1 MLTIN
6 PLRKAITSNSTS
18 TGFTAKIPTTTA
30 LVTTIASGSSATGK
44 YDLLDTALGFT
55 HLADHTSRFLQIIPF
70 ATDGEND
77 TFSMRV
83 WGWDKTNDTTPVYV
97 PQLLAQF
104 AVTLGS
110 ISGTAV
116 AANTVMADTIVL
128 TYGDSTTPL
137 VSPANDL
144 SASVIL
150 HTRGCRYIEFDW
162 DLSGAQE
169 AVSMNA
175 FWRPFDQS

>member
-18 TGFTAKIPTTTA
+18 TGFTAKTPTTTA
-30 LVTTIASGSSATGK
+30 KTTSAATGV
-44 YDLLDTALGFT
+44 YDLLDPTLGFT

-70 ATDGEND
+70 GTNGEND
-77 TFSMRV
+77 TFSMRI
-83 WGWDKTNDTTPVYV
+83 WGWDKTDDATAVYV

-104 AVTLGS
+104 AVVLGS
-110 ISGTAV
+110 IDGSTAIGV
-116 AANTVMADTIVL
+116 SNTFQADTITL
-128 TYGDSTTPL
+128 TYGDSTTPI

-144 SASVIL
+144 PAHAIL

-162 DLSGAQE
+162 DLAGAQE
-169 AVSMNA
+169 GVSMNA